1 VAEGLG
7 AHRPV
12 CTYKDAKTFIEC
24 TLVKNLPDFLTESD
38 TPVELPERLMAKWQR
53 EGRFEEEV
61 RA

>member
-1 VAEGLG
+1 M
-7 AHRPV
+7 RPS
-12 CTYKDAKTFIEC
+12 TIEC

-53 EGRFEEEV
+53 EGPL